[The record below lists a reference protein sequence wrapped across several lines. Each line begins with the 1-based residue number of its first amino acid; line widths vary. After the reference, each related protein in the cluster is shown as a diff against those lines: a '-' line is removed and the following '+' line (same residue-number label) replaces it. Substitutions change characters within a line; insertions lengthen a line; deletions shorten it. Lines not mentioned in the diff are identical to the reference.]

1 MGWLSEGS
9 CYEFSSLVKAC
20 AVEKDRR
27 ERWGRSVLAPLR
39 DGNVGDVCNIGEG
52 FLLFMFR
59 LRNMLVVTFFM

>member
-1 MGWLSEGS
+1 M
-9 CYEFSSLVKAC
+9 KAC

-59 LRNMLVVTFFM
+59 LRNMLVVTFCM